1 MPYSIYKQNDK
12 WLVINT
18 ETQKVKGTHDSK
30 EKAEKQRRLLEMVK
44 HGGTPTRG

>member
-1 MPYSIYKQNDK
+1 MPYNIQKRNDK

-30 EKAEKQRRLLEMVK
+30 EKAVKQMRLLYMVEG
-44 HGGTPTRG
+44 GGTPTGG